1 MILIYLISYSYVYAV
16 LFTIEEAIKY
26 FHGSFTNITNTVWL
40 LYYVWQKR
48 LFKTAFCFFGYSIIT
63 YIQDFDRQFSTY
75 SRALRVCGRNFGNYF
90 LPVNALSL
98 FKLWIRVLLWVTDLY
113 NAYWIQWKHSP
124 RTQTIST
131 FFIFAH

>member
-1 MILIYLISYSYVYAV
+1 MKIIRTFFVWFSYIWYLTHMPNSG
-16 LFTIEEAIKY
+16 LFAIEEAIKY

-48 LFKTAFCFFGYSIIT
+48 LFKTAFCFFGNSIIT

-75 SRALRVCGRNFGNYF
+75 SRALRVDVGGTLENYF

-113 NAYWIQWKHSP
+113 NAYWI
-124 RTQTIST
+124 
-131 FFIFAH
+131 

>member
-1 MILIYLISYSYVYAV
+1 MILIHLISYSCAYAG

-40 LYYVWQKR
+40 LYYVWHR
-48 LFKTAFCFFGYSIIT
+48 NFYSKWPFVSSDTIIT